1 MKASNNA
8 WYWLAAGVLAL
19 GLNGYYQDGGLPALH
34 RLSTCART
42 RVAETRVQYSQM
54 ATLAEVAMADHARLR
69 CDRAVPT
76 AAVAVS
82 AGIPSQAQARLA
94 ELQMRMGTLET
105 ARMQARVQ
113 RLQQVMARRE
123 MRRAQVELRHGQIR
137 VVTDQGQVQV
147 ALPPL
152 PHVEVVVPQGPLVD
166 ITDSN

>member
-19 GLNGYYQDGGLPALH
+19 GLNGYYQDGGLPVLH

-42 RVAETRVQYSQM
+42 RVAETRVQYSQV

-82 AGIPSQAQARLA
+82 AGIPSHAQARLG
-94 ELQMRMGTLET
+94 ELQMRLET
-105 ARMQARVQ
+105 MEAARVQARV
-113 RLQQVMARRE
+113 QQVMARRE
-123 MRRAQVELRHGQIR
+123 MRRAQVELRNGQIR
-137 VVTDQGQVQV
+137 VTTDQGQVQV

-152 PHVEVVVPQGPLVD
+152 PHVEVVVPQRPLVD
-166 ITDSN
+166 IADSN